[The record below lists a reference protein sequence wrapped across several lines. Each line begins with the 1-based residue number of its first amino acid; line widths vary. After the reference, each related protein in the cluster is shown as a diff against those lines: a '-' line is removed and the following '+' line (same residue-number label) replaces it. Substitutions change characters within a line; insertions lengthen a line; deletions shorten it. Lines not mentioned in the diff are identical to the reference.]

1 MVESGQLVL
10 VRVVVDEVISIEL
23 VFFKLGI
30 FVRNISERKVAPPSP
45 KLIV

>member
-10 VRVVVDEVISIEL
+10 VSVVVDEKSFLEN

-30 FVRNISERKVAPPSP
+30 FVRNISERK
-45 KLIV
+45 LIV